1 MMRKPSHAQR
11 ALFAQ
16 GLLASLL
23 AFTPQAFSAPTC
35 DSLFEA
41 AKPALTTSVSADAQ
55 AAELFSKA
63 TQGITERGFIASFP
77 KLSAELGSAA
87 GKKGLIWWNLRIYVA
102 ESLEAAK
109 KHSAAEPDQLMQ
121 GVYLL
126 NPKGE
131 KVTEQNATDVF
142 NRLMSENGLHYINR
156 DAVEKVDAEYVKR
169 NLTPHEMEWYFQDPE
184 HGPVIMQSGWAFP
197 KNRGVIQYSAGV
209 ESSTYAKMRKLAQ
222 KLINQGFKVTF
233 NRDFKQALDKTAQQ
247 PRRVVTPS
255 GEKVWVKN
263 SRYLDDADLYNSTL
277 ESFAMGRVF
286 SVEIWNEKGE
296 MVGGLIGNR
305 EGSIFSPD
313 SVFYDNVNY
322 PKISI
327 DFAKISAVALMDRL
341 NAAGIPFADAG
352 MVSHFTAS
360 MKGELVPAKTFLEL
374 VNRLPPESQAVVDFT
389 TEWTP

>member
-1 MMRKPSHAQR
+1 MEFKPSHLSTKF
-11 ALFAQ
+11 ALALL
-16 GLLASLL
+16 LLASPK
-23 AFTPQAFSAPTC
+23 AFAAGAC
-35 DSLFEA
+35 ESLFEA
-41 AKPALTTSVSADAQ
+41 SKPAAATSATAEAQ
-55 AAELFSKA
+55 ASALFAKA
-63 TQGITERGFIASFP
+63 TQGISERGFIASFP
-77 KLSAELGSAA
+77 KLTAELGSAA

-102 ESLEAAK
+102 ESMEAAQ
-109 KHSAAEPDQLMQ
+109 KHSAAEADQLMQ

-126 NPKGE
+126 NPRGE
-131 KVTEQNATDVF
+131 KVTEQNATEVF
-142 NRLMSENGLHYINR
+142 NRLMTENGLHYINR
-156 DAVEKVDAEYVKR
+156 GTVEKIDPNYVKQ

-197 KNRGVIQYSAGV
+197 KNRGVIKYSAGI
-209 ESSTYAKMRKLAQ
+209 ESSTYARMRKLAQ

-233 NRDFKQALDKTAQQ
+233 NKDFKQALDKTTHQA
-247 PRRVVTPS
+247 RRVVTPS

-263 SRYLDDADLYNSTL
+263 SRYLDDVDLYNSTL
-277 ESFAMGRVF
+277 ESFAQGRVF

-327 DFAKISAVALMDRL
+327 DFAKISAIALMDRL

-360 MKGELVPAKTFLEL
+360 MKGELVPAKQFLDL
-374 VNRLPPESQAVVDFT
+374 VNQLPPESKAVVDFT
-389 TEWTP
+389 KEWTP